1 MFSLTLS
8 RRMSALIT
16 AVCLVP
22 MLIAGFMTSQPAYAD
37 TLPPP
42 DPNRIIICRTDP
54 LVFLSDG
61 TRVKMTAEIGTAAQ
75 NVQGILYTLHAP
87 VGTSVVR
94 IVYTGPQVPESV
106 VFYADRPA
114 NTYDTD
120 TIVSVSG
127 NSSQSP
133 IGVTA
138 TTVVNNHSRGSA
150 TGGAGEHLQVHIQE

>member
-1 MFSLTLS
+1 MFSLTLP

-22 MLIAGFMTSQPAYAD
+22 TLVAGFTISQPAYAD
-37 TLPPP
+37 TITP

-75 NVQGILYTLHAP
+75 NVRGIVYTLHAP

-94 IVYTGPQVPESV
+94 IVYPGQQVPESV
-106 VFYADRPA
+106 VFYADRAA

-120 TIVSVSG
+120 TVVSVNG

-150 TGGAGEHLQVHIQE
+150 TGGAGDHLQVHIQE

>member
-16 AVCLVP
+16 ATCLVP
-22 MLIAGFMTSQPAYAD
+22 MLIAGFMTSRPAYAD
-37 TLPPP
+37 TISP

-75 NVQGILYTLHAP
+75 NVQGIVYTLHAP

-94 IVYTGPQVPESV
+94 IVYTGPQVPENV

-114 NTYDTD
+114 GTYDTD